1 MYPSLQAGVK
11 PTGADYERFQAARD
25 KKGSAEVKDAATSR
39 ADSFTDVEVKN
50 NATADGWTDE
60 QNKFLV
66 QALEAVPKDAKMKE
80 SERWKKV
87 AACVPGKDAKQ
98 CFERYKTL
106 REEFRGAKKG

>member
-1 MYPSLQAGVK
+1 M
-11 PTGADYERFQAARD
+11 
-25 KKGSAEVKDAATSR
+25 KDAATSR
-39 ADSFTDVEVKN
+39 DESFTDVEVKLTAAN
-50 NATADGWTDE
+50 ADGWTEE

-98 CFERYKTL
+98 CFERYKSCLLYTSPSPRDATL
-106 REEFRGAKKG
+106 SRMPSSA